1 MNSELLNL
9 WLFAR
14 AIAKTA
20 CMTGIGPFF
29 LCAWLRSMGAKFYC
43 PIAIGNLY
51 RVVGYHT
58 GDFVGEVERVNRD
71 IAFVRVTDPMR
82 PTPRVKNRCAFPEC
96 IREDFHFGDHEF
108 VRVREGVLLEVSWRA
123 AKWVPILLE
132 QVSGGGQLAHEGVI
146 PLQRRATSPPRKV
159 RRRA

>member
-1 MNSELLNL
+1 MHSELLNL

-43 PIAIGNLY
+43 PITIGNLY
-51 RVVGYHT
+51 RVEGYHT

-71 IAFVRVTDPMR
+71 IALIRVTNPMR

-96 IREDFHFGDHEF
+96 IRDDFHFGDHEF

-123 AKWVPILLE
+123 AKWIPILRE

-146 PLQRRATSPPRKV
+146 PSQRRATSPPRKV
-159 RRRA
+159 RHA